1 MPNHASSQP
10 VTMPVRP
17 NSTTSASAITNGG
30 VTIGRIDISFSTP
43 GIAAAAA
50 LHDQREDQADQRRQ
64 HADDRR
70 QQRRN

>member
-1 MPNHASSQP
+1 MNAIGENVRSCAIVTPGSPYSQRERAMPNHASSQP

-43 GIAAAAA
+43 
-50 LHDQREDQADQRRQ
+50 E
-64 HADDRR
+64 
-70 QQRRN
+70 